1 MHPHSLADK
10 AGKICWRNIQN
21 ILIFKNII
29 CVFPSQNI
37 MYSLWKAPNKQN
49 IENQDHIDPTV
60 WDSDD
65 IAAKPGLLCA
75 GSFLIGGVTK
85 TGPTLP
91 HYNGQQRGHAQL

>member
-49 IENQDHIDPTV
+49 IENQDHIPSCWV
-60 WDSDD
+60 SGGSGRLEGE
-65 IAAKPGLLCA
+65 GLA
-75 GSFLIGGVTK
+75 PQNS
-85 TGPTLP
+85 
-91 HYNGQQRGHAQL
+91 